1 MSEPEPR
8 TPAPGSL
15 ELVQRFVNSN
25 EMPDGVDEL
34 RTAPLATDWLRRVT
48 GKALSASE
56 KDRERLVATREALRD
71 VLEAHTGENVDPT
84 VVARLEK
91 LLSRAPLRPVL
102 TSKGAALAVG
112 CDGVDGFLGMVS
124 AAMVEAT
131 LTGTWERLK
140 VCGAQSCRW
149 AFYDRSKNGCSCWCS
164 MRSCGSKEKAKAY
177 RARHR
182 PVATPPDGGSS
193 TPQAPRSAQPSS
205 PSRS

>member
-15 ELVQRFVNSN
+15 ELVQRFINSN

-34 RTAPLATDWLRRVT
+34 RSSPLATEWLLRAT
-48 GKALSASE
+48 GTPLVVSE

-71 VLEAHTGENVDPT
+71 LLEAHTGENVDPA
-84 VVARLEK
+84 VLVRLEK

-102 TSKGAALAVG
+102 TSQGATLAVD
-112 CDGVDGFLGMVS
+112 CEGVDRFLGMIS

-131 LTGTWERLK
+131 LMGTWERLK
-140 VCGAQSCRW
+140 VCGRQACRW

-164 MRSCGSKEKAKAY
+164 MRSCGSREKARAY
-177 RARHR
+177 RARRR
-182 PVATPPDGGSS
+182 PAATPLGVGSS
-193 TPQAPRSAQPSS
+193 TPQG
-205 PSRS
+205 

>member
-15 ELVQRFVNSN
+15 ALVQRFINSN

-34 RTAPLATDWLRRVT
+34 RSAPLATEWLRGVT
-48 GKALSASE
+48 GRALAVSE
-56 KDRERLVATREALRD
+56 KDRGRLIATREALRD
-71 VLEAHTGENVDPT
+71 FLEVHTRENVDPA
-84 VVARLEK
+84 VVVRLEK

-102 TSKGAALAVG
+102 TSQGATLAVD

-140 VCGAQSCRW
+140 VCGRETCRW

-164 MRSCGSKEKAKAY
+164 MRSCGSREKARAY
-177 RARHR
+177 RARRR
-182 PVATPPDGGSS
+182 PAATPPGGESS
-193 TPQAPRSAQPSS
+193 IPQGPRSAQPSS
-205 PSRS
+205 RSRS